1 MWSWGCQWHNGLT
14 IRSGQGGS
22 QPQVKLLVVAI
33 AQGGPVMPSIE
44 LECPVVGCTLGDAGE
59 DSFMDIVLS
68 VTVIRM
74 VTLVVMVTI
83 LEMLTV
89 L

>member
-1 MWSWGCQWHNGLT
+1 M
-14 IRSGQGGS
+14 
-22 QPQVKLLVVAI
+22 
-33 AQGGPVMPSIE
+33 
-44 LECPVVGCTLGDAGE
+44 VGCTLGDAGE
-59 DSFMDIVLS
+59 DSFMDIVLT

>member
-1 MWSWGCQWHNGLT
+1 MDIFSFGVGDSPRNGDCFE
-14 IRSGQGGS
+14 
-22 QPQVKLLVVAI
+22 VVNPNGVHQI
-33 AQGGPVMPSIE
+33 IVPE
-44 LECPVVGCTLGDAGE
+44 L
-59 DSFMDIVLS
+59 DIVLT
-68 VTVIRM
+68 VTVLRM

>member
-22 QPQVKLLVVAI
+22 QPQVKLLVVAVG
-33 AQGGPVMPSIE
+33 QGGPVMPSIE
-44 LECPVVGCTLGDAGE
+44 LKCPVVGCDFGEAGE
-59 DSFMDIVLS
+59 DSCMDIVLT
-68 VTVIRM
+68 VTVLRM
-74 VTLVVMVTI
+74 VTLVVMGNI